1 MTLRAVLRLPVR
13 LPLLAPMR
21 APLLLLAALLIP
33 AAAAQPSFTIAGA
46 VGVPQGEFDDA
57 LGSVGGGV
65 TGTLMYRVPR
75 TAVAVGVEGTAML
88 YGYENRREP
97 FSLTIPDVAVDVST
111 SNNVAQGLAVLRLQ
125 LPDGSVR
132 PYLDGVA
139 GVNYLWTQ
147 TTVGD
152 DDDNVEIASS
162 TNFDD
167 LTFAYGGGLGVQAR
181 LAESLSE
188 SGRPRAILLDARVRY
203 LVGGEATYLGR
214 GDIDRFSDGTI
225 RVFPRRSK
233 TTMLIPQ
240 LGVTFEL

>member
-1 MTLRAVLRLPVR
+1 
-13 LPLLAPMR
+13 MR
-21 APLLLLAALLIP
+21 APLLLLAALLVP
-33 AAAAQPSFTIAGA
+33 AAVAQPSFSLAGA
-46 VGVPQGEFDDA
+46 VGVPQGEFNDA
-57 LGSVGGGV
+57 LGSVGGGL
-65 TGTLMYRVPR
+65 TGTVMYRIPR
-75 TAVAVGVEGTAML
+75 TAVAVGVEGTGL
-88 YGYENRREP
+88 IYGYENRREP

-111 SNNVAQGLAVLRLQ
+111 ANNLAQGLAVLRLQ
-125 LPDGSVR
+125 LPDGAVR
-132 PYLDGVA
+132 PYVDGVA

-152 DDDNVEIASS
+152 DDVNVEIASS

-167 LTFAYGGGLGVQAR
+167 VTFAYGGGLGVQAR
-181 LAESLSE
+181 LAERVGAD
-188 SGRPRAILLDARVRY
+188 GRPRAVLLDARARY
-203 LVGGEATYLGR
+203 LVGGQATYLGR